1 MSLILTQVD
10 GNHVLGAV
18 LSSGVRKR
26 HLRQTYISSFFFS
39 SSSTAHLVE
48 TGLGVEFAERGDD
61 QWLGRALRLEVR
73 SVGRNGLWVWQ
84 WAHL

>member
-1 MSLILTQVD
+1 MCLVPSLAVAYESDTWKR
-10 GNHVLGAV
+10 VLV
-18 LSSGVRKR
+18 
-26 HLRQTYISSFFFS
+26 SFFFS
-39 SSSTAHLVE
+39 FSSTTHLVE

-73 SVGRNGLWVWQ
+73 AVGRNGLWVWQ

>member
-1 MSLILTQVD
+1 M
-10 GNHVLGAV
+10 LGAI

-61 QWLGRALRLEVR
+61 QRLGRSLCLEVR
-73 SVGRNGLWVWQ
+73 SVGWNGLWVRQ
-84 WAHL
+84 WAHLRAVVRW